1 MKARLPKMLLTA
13 LLAAVS
19 TAYAISHVVVDPETG
34 HQYYH
39 WLDDPADPCVLSSY
53 GDFGMGVND
62 APQSTVN
69 IGYSLSDGT
78 VYNGYFTL
86 DGKGGTVTY
95 ETPNALFIGGPGW
108 PHHLYYPGTQT
119 PTGYAASKGILTL
132 DNGAVLKVSVKN
144 LYDPF
149 ANHITMGS
157 CEGAESTLNIQGGSK
172 VYTASIE
179 VSNGGGN
186 AIVNVGATD
195 GSSRGY
201 VELTGDLMVGVNH
214 VGAFD
219 ENAMGHVTIYAGS
232 QVNVAGSTSVGYAYF
247 NEDTQ
252 QYEGTGGYGEVII
265 ENGGVLN
272 TASLEMGISTVG
284 DIDYSDGG
292 VIVRGTLNV
301 TDNKKDILLGIDGGV
316 GFMLVEKGGVANLGS
331 ADIFLGSTVNEGD
344 GTYGEIVVDNG
355 STINHAGTIYV
366 GDIDP
371 NYGTGALLIRK
382 GATANLQNVEVSTD
396 SLVLVDGNVSV
407 NQNPWGENVNA
418 PGIHLY
424 HNSWVG
430 GAPQVAKG
438 KELVLVSIKEQGD
451 ETADI
456 HISAGGETQGLTL
469 TEGTRFE
476 ACCDTHM
483 KVGGDANLTFGPG
496 LMHLTNGVLYIDGD
510 SDGAGTIAHLGTGN
524 VSISGNTALES
535 LLPKLIRRD
544 STSRMGIIDASDFIQ
559 NGGLHDTFD
568 PSKGGELKLIDNSA
582 YKVYFTGDES
592 VAVTVI
598 NSGYEEGFQGFY
610 IVKEGNPAQDGY
622 YELDR
627 NERTVY
633 RVIDQLDREGAQIPE
648 DLKRA
653 IDAVLNI
660 DGKKNLQE
668 LRQALDFLG
677 TVNYSVMMHN
687 QIDGNTSHQ
696 RMLRNRSMVGRNLRH
711 RKGCTDVYAAAF
723 FDTQRNNYGFHT
735 GQGYHRTEWGG
746 LVGAD
751 TCINQYLRLGADVAF
766 GRARIHPT
774 QNWSMHQNSLYWDV
788 YAQLRKGNWRSIT
801 AVGMGIHSFD
811 VNRGLGSLSAKANNV
826 KGYSL
831 NFTEEVSYDW
841 KVSGKTTIQPFAALD
856 LNWNTIKSF
865 TDGDVGSM
873 NMHVK
878 RQRALAADLTVGGR
892 YIHDF
897 ALLRNVPDATW
908 YAQLGVTV
916 SLGQRDCDMD
926 CNFVGA
932 PDAPFTIYAAKRDR
946 VGLNLGAGITIPVTD
961 RWAVFANGE
970 AILRGDSHNINAQ
983 IGVQVAF

>member
-1 MKARLPKMLLTA
+1 MKARLPKMLLAA
-13 LLAAVS
+13 LLAAFS
-19 TAYAISHVVVDPETG
+19 TAYAA
-34 HQYYH
+34 HQYYQGT
-39 WLDDPADPCVLSSY
+39 WTTDNVDVFANTDPS
-53 GDFGMGVND
+53 
-62 APQSTVN
+62 STVN
-69 IGYSLSDGT
+69 IGYGDT
-78 VYNGYFTL
+78 TQAYNAVITL
-86 DGKGGTVTY
+86 DGANCTAEKCFT
-95 ETPNALFIGGPGW
+95 TPNALFIGGPGW
-108 PHHLYYPGTQT
+108 PHTVSE
-119 PTGYAASKGILTL
+119 GYKPSAATFAL
-132 DNGAVLKVSVKN
+132 DNGAALKVGVLNPGNPS
-144 LYDPF
+144 
-149 ANHITMGS
+149 ATHITMGS
-157 CEGAESTLNIQGGSK
+157 CNGANSLLFVRGGSK
-172 VYTASIE
+172 IEAGSLE
-179 VSNGGGN
+179 VSIGGGY
-186 AIVNVGATD
+186 ADVYIGSDAYGAGFVD
-195 GSSRGY
+195 
-201 VELTGDLMVGVNH
+201 LTGDLKVGMNQVD
-214 VGAFD
+214 GAI
-219 ENAMGHVTIYAGS
+219 GYGSVTIYGGS
-232 QVNVAGSTSVGYAYF
+232 RVTVAGVTAVGAAAP
-247 NEDTQ
+247 T
-252 QYEGTGGYGEVII
+252 GTYTLGGDGYVDVLQGA
-265 ENGGVLN
+265 VLN
-272 TASLEMGISTVG
+272 TGSLEIGVG
-284 DIDYSDGG
+284 VTGDGSG
-292 VIVRGTLNV
+292 SYGDVRVNGTLNV
-301 TDNKKDILLGIDGGV
+301 ADPSTPILIGYDGGEGALWIV
-316 GFMLVEKGGVANLGS
+316 DGGTANLKT
-331 ADIFLGSTVNEGD
+331 AEIRLGSSNVQGD
-344 GTYGEIVVDNG
+344 GTQGQIIMYEGGTLNHDGTMLVGEI
-355 STINHAGTIYV
+355 
-366 GDIDP
+366 DP
-371 NYGTGALLIRK
+371 EYGTGAVWINE
-382 GATANLQNVEVSTD
+382 GATARLKNVEVSAG
-396 SLVLVDGNVSV
+396 SKIWVDGDVSV
-407 NQNPWGENVNA
+407 NETPWGDVNA
-418 PGIHLY
+418 PGVHLY

-430 GAPQVAKG
+430 GAPKGAK
-438 KELVLVSIKEQGD
+438 LTLVSIKETGD
-451 ETADI
+451 PSADI
-456 HISAGGETQGLTL
+456 HMLAEGLTL
-469 TEGTRFE
+469 TEGTTFR

-544 STSRMGIIDASDFIQ
+544 STSRLGIVDASGFIQ

-633 RVIDQLDREGAQIPE
+633 DVIDQLDREGAQIPE

-660 DGKKNLQE
+660 DGKKNLRE

-723 FDTQRNNYGFHT
+723 FDTQRNNYGFHS
-735 GQGYHRTEWGG
+735 GEGYHRTEWGG

-751 TCINQYLRLGADVAF
+751 TCVNQYLRIGGDVAF
-766 GRARIHPT
+766 GRARINPT
-774 QNWSMHQNSLYWDV
+774 QNWSMHQNSIYWDV

-801 AVGMGIHSFD
+801 ALGMGIHSFD
-811 VNRGLGSLSAKANNV
+811 LKRGIGDLSAKANSV

-841 KVSGKTTIQPFAALD
+841 KVNDKTTIQPFAALD

-892 YIHDF
+892 YIRDF

-908 YAQLGVTV
+908 YFQAGVTV
-916 SLGQRDCDMD
+916 SMGKTDSDMD

-932 PDAPFTIYAAKRDR
+932 PNAPFTIYAAKRDR
-946 VGLNLGAGITIPVTD
+946 VGLDLGAGITIPVTD

>member
-13 LLAAVS
+13 VLAAMS
-19 TAYAISHVVVDPETG
+19 TAYASSTFMNN
-34 HQYYH
+34 HQYYY
-39 WLDDPADPCVLSSY
+39 DTEYISDPAS
-53 GDFGMGVND
+53 FAT
-62 APQSTVN
+62 APLTVN
-69 IGYSLSDGT
+69 IGYGES
-78 VYNGYFTL
+78 NGAKH
-86 DGKGGTVTY
+86 DATVTLQNGGNGNVY
-95 ETPNALFIGGPGW
+95 STPNALFIGGPGW
-108 PHHLYYPGTQT
+108 RDIGKLPPGY
-119 PTGYAASKGILTL
+119 GSSKG
-132 DNGAVLKVSVKN
+132 VLKLSEVTLLVGVDNPSGR
-144 LYDPF
+144 P
-149 ANHITMGS
+149 ASHITMGS
-157 CEGAESTLNIQGGSK
+157 YADAESELYLSNSK
-172 VYTASIE
+172 IWTDSLEASC
-179 VSNGGGN
+179 GGGN
-186 AIVNVGATD
+186 AKIEVGSESD
-195 GSSRGY
+195 QPGSGS
-201 VELTGDLMVGVNH
+201 EIHLTGDLMLGINDVSE
-214 VGAFD
+214 GAGAKAELHIFKYSSV
-219 ENAMGHVTIYAGS
+219 EVQGTTA
-232 QVNVAGSTSVGYAYF
+232 VGYWQGDFMA
-247 NEDTQ
+247 
-252 QYEGTGGYGEVII
+252 GK
-265 ENGGVLN
+265 
-272 TASLEMGISTVG
+272 G
-284 DIDYSDGG
+284 DIIIDDG
-292 VIVRGTLNV
+292 GTLNTGALQMGIGLKQNGAAGTGTMTV
-301 TDNKKDILLGIDGGV
+301 SGSLNVNNGDTHLGIDGGY
-316 GFMLVEKGGVANLGS
+316 GNITIKQGGSANLKTG
-331 ADIFLGSTVNEGD
+331 DIYLGSSRSEGD
-344 GTYGEIVVDNG
+344 STYGEIVVDAG
-355 STINHAGTIYV
+355 GTINHAGTIYV
-366 GDIDP
+366 GDILP

-438 KELVLVSIKEQGD
+438 KELNLVSIKEQGD

-456 HISAGGETQGLTL
+456 HISAAGETQGLTL
-469 TEGTRFE
+469 TEGTVFR
-476 ACCDTHM
+476 ACCDTRM

-496 LMHLTNGVLYIDGD
+496 LMHLTNGVLYIDSD
-510 SDGAGTIAHLGTGN
+510 DGAGTIAHLGTGN

-544 STSRMGIIDASDFIQ
+544 PTSRMGIIDASDFIQ
-559 NGGLHDTFD
+559 NGGWHATFD

-633 RVIDQLDREGAQIPE
+633 DVIDQLDREGAQIPE

-660 DGKKNLQE
+660 DGKKNLRE

-723 FDTQRNNYGFHT
+723 FDTQRNNYGFHS
-735 GQGYHRTEWGG
+735 GEGYHRTEWGG

-751 TCINQYLRLGADVAF
+751 TCVNQYLRIGGDVAF
-766 GRARIHPT
+766 GRARINPA
-774 QNWSMHQNSLYWDV
+774 QNWSMHQNSIYWDV

-801 AVGMGIHSFD
+801 ALGMGIHSFD
-811 VNRGLGSLSAKANNV
+811 LKRGIGALSAKANSV

-841 KVSGKTTIQPFAALD
+841 KVNDKTTIQPFAALD

-892 YIHDF
+892 YIRDF

-908 YAQLGVTV
+908 YFQAGVTV
-916 SLGQRDCDMD
+916 SMGKTDCDMD

-932 PDAPFTIYAAKRDR
+932 PNTPFTIYAAKRDR
-946 VGLNLGAGITIPVTD
+946 VGLDLGAGITIPVTD